1 MQFHV
6 PQFIEVE
13 NKIFGQL
20 TFKQFVYLLGG
31 GGMIFVAYTIL
42 PFFLTILF
50 GIVVAPLSI
59 GLAFLKIQ
67 GKPLI
72 DVIQNGARHFLSGRL
87 YLWKKPTYRKK
98 EATQKK
104 EQIPYLPKLTE
115 NKLQDL
121 SWNLDVKE
129 KVK

>member
-6 PQFIEVE
+6 PQFIEFE

-31 GGMIFVAYTIL
+31 GGMIFITYTVL

-50 GIVVAPLSI
+50 GIIIAPLSI

-72 DVIQNGARHFLSGRL
+72 NVVQSGGKHFLSNRL
-87 YLWKKPTYRKK
+87 YLWKKPSYRKK
-98 EATQKK
+98 EQVQKK
-104 EQIPYLPKLTE
+104 EQAVYLPKLTE
-115 NKLQDL
+115 NKLQEL